1 MPPESVTIRT
11 PPGTPVIPTFRTT
24 FAMVAALLATMIAIR
39 LAIAPGIVDGFGHVG
54 VAVTLAG
61 LLLIGRAMDR

>member
-1 MPPESVTIRT
+1 
-11 PPGTPVIPTFRTT
+11 
-24 FAMVAALLATMIAIR
+24 MVAALLATMIAIR